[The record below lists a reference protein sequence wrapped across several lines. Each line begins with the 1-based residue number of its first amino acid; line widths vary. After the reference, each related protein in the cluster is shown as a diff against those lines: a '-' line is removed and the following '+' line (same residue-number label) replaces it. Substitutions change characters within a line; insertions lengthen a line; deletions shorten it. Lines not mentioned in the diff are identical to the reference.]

1 MSFVL
6 TRLQESDEF
15 AASDV
20 ENALLSSVI
29 FMGMLIGSYTWGG
42 LADIIGR
49 RSVLI
54 ASLVMNGVFG
64 AASAFSTNMTMFI
77 ICRFISGIG

>member
-54 ASLVMNGVFG
+54 ASLVMNGVF
-64 AASAFSTNMTMFI
+64 ASAFSTNMTMLI
-77 ICRFISGIG
+77 ICCFISGIG